1 MHLKLLTVAILVIAM
16 FCDNADAWWW
26 RKYKKNKQCG
36 KRGGA
41 SPYYFGTTNL
51 GCMMKYGKGKRRA
64 PWRSTIA
71 LTHRFIYYKGFY
83 FEFMSN
89 SYAYYSR
96 QRYKGDKCSGKMER
110 SPAGYSEL
118 SVECIKGCAKNYR
131 CKFGKYRLIRNNCHK
146 FANRLSAVL
155 CRKGTTC
162 PFWCQGSC
170 NHAKPS

>member
-1 MHLKLLTVAILVIAM
+1 MKIFGRFKSRSVLHKKEKERFEIYI
-16 FCDNADAWWW
+16 DNLSLQIVF
-26 RKYKKNKQCG
+26 KYYD
-36 KRGGA
+36 R
-41 SPYYFGTTNL
+41 NL
-51 GCMMKYGKGKRRA
+51 IIIIG
-64 PWRSTIA
+64 
-71 LTHRFIYYKGFY
+71 
-83 FEFMSN
+83 N

-96 QRYKGDKCSGKMER
+96 QRYMGHKCSGKMER

-118 SVECIKGCAKNYR
+118 SVQCIKGCAKNYR
-131 CKFGKYRLIRNNCHK
+131 CKFGKYRLFRNNCHK